1 MTLKNSPEWVTFQA
15 EITVQRPVG
24 AQRMVMDYIGLA
36 VIFLVYLCL
45 FIIVFSPTL
54 YAVWFYFISR
64 QVSVKRKGLLRIA
77 LTTFCINLI
86 VAYFLIHLAFD
97 YFLVS
102 KVAEKDAVA
111 QQTVASAV
119 ASEKKFFADRGW
131 YYSVGPVRGPYE
143 NDRGLKVPK
152 DVILEIV
159 PKRNKSTGKENFD
172 AYAFHVWGGSL
183 IIASND
189 GKVERAP
196 KNSLED
202 LNIHERLL
210 KSR

>member
-1 MTLKNSPEWVTFQA
+1 MIV
-15 EITVQRPVG
+15 
-24 AQRMVMDYIGLA
+24 DYIGLA
-36 VIFLVYLCL
+36 VIFIVYLCL

-64 QVSVKRKGLLRIA
+64 QVSLKRKGLLRIA
-77 LTTFCINLI
+77 LTTCCINLI
-86 VAYFLIHLAFD
+86 VAYFLFHLAFD

-111 QQTVASAV
+111 QETIVSAV
-119 ASEKKFFADRGW
+119 ASEKRFFADRGR
-131 YYSVGPVRGPYE
+131 YYPVGPVRGPYK

-159 PKRNKSTGKENFD
+159 PKRNKSTGKETFD
-172 AYAFHVWGGSL
+172 AYAVHIWGSSL
-183 IIASND
+183 LMSSHD

-196 KNSLED
+196 KDSQQYSHIN
-202 LNIHERLL
+202 ERLL
-210 KSR
+210 KNR